1 LNVSLSEILK
11 ITSPIASEVGITA
24 AVQPNDQRLVLFV
37 GGAWSSALV
46 RRTSILIKKIRNR
59 NIARRALT

>member
-1 LNVSLSEILK
+1 MDISETFK

-24 AVQPNDQRLVLFV
+24 TVQPNDQRLVLFV

-46 RRTSILIKKIRNR
+46 RRTSILKRKSGIGT
-59 NIARRALT
+59 LPGGH